1 MLSRISKLT
10 VEFCALKP
18 NSRSAKEF
26 LARVSAPK
34 AVASNP
40 DCEVDVRL
48 VDGGEPFVEVVFTNK
63 LADKVMTGSLTA
75 PQIMEKIQERSQSM
89 EADEI
94 LKKVGI
100 SKAKL
105 EVPHGAER
113 FKAGAHA
120 RVPIT

>member
-10 VEFCALKP
+10 IEFCALKT

-26 LARVSAPK
+26 LARATTAKS
-34 AVASNP
+34 VASNP
-40 DCEVDVRL
+40 ECQVDVRL

-63 LADKVMTGSLTA
+63 LSDKVMTGDLTA
-75 PQIMEKIQERSQSM
+75 PQIVEKIQERSQAM

-94 LKKVGI
+94 LKKVGL

-105 EVPHGAER
+105 EVTPGMER
-113 FKAGAHA
+113 YQTGVQT